1 MLIGEAARSAGLRAS
16 AIRYYEAQGIV
27 PRPTRTPEG
36 YRYYTDNDVDL
47 LRFVRQLRSLE
58 LSLGDI
64 REIVSVRSSGVAPCD
79 LLRQAI
85 VREISAM
92 DRRIEELRR
101 ARENLV
107 VLRTEAEGVEDDWPL
122 HCVCHLV
129 DPPSPGPPRES
140 AVDVTLQY
148 FDGCPNWE
156 TTGRHLDQLGVRVRY
171 QRIETP
177 EAALE
182 HGFRGSPTVLV
193 DGVDPFFD
201 PAAPVGLACRVY
213 RGPAGPAGSPTFDQ
227 LKEVIDAARKGG

>member
-36 YRYYTDNDVDL
+36 YRDYTEDDVDL

-64 REIVSVRSSGVAPCD
+64 REIVSMYSSGVAPCD

-122 HCVCHLV
+122 HCICHLV

-182 HGFRGSPTVLV
+182 QGFRGSPTVLV

-201 PAAPVGLACRVY
+201 PAARVGLACRVY
-213 RGPAGPAGSPTFDQ
+213 RTPEGLAGRPTIDQ
-227 LKEVIDAARKGG
+227 LRGVIAAVRKPA

>member
-36 YRYYTDNDVDL
+36 YRDYTEEDVDL

-64 REIVSVRSSGVAPCD
+64 REIVSMCSSGVAPCD

-122 HCVCHLV
+122 HCICHLV
-129 DPPSPGPPRES
+129 DPPSPGPPRGS

-201 PAAPVGLACRVY
+201 PSARVGLACRVY
-213 RGPAGPAGSPTFDQ
+213 RTPEGLAGRPTIDQ
-227 LKEVIDAARKGG
+227 LRGVIAAVRKPA

>member
-1 MLIGEAARSAGLRAS
+1 MLIGEAARSAGLKAS

-36 YRYYTDNDVDL
+36 YRDYTEEDVDL
-47 LRFVRQLRSLE
+47 LRFVRQLRCLE

-64 REIVSVRSSGVAPCD
+64 REIVSMCRSGVAPCD

-122 HCVCHLV
+122 HCICHLV

-182 HGFRGSPTVLV
+182 QGFRGSPTVLV

-201 PAAPVGLACRVY
+201 PAARVGLACRVY
-213 RGPAGPAGSPTFDQ
+213 RTPEGLAGRPTIDQ
-227 LKEVIDAARKGG
+227 LRGVIAAVRKPA